1 MLRFS
6 ISHGMGKYRTGNH
19 DEAIMRIL
27 AAWVIEFIR
36 LLGGE
41 SGFIRSTQSVLSAT
55 KWFVCITIERADDTY
70 MPTLVNTRALYM
82 KGLVTERIIPLI

>member
-1 MLRFS
+1 MLRFG
-6 ISHGMGKYRTGNH
+6 ISLGMGKDRTGNH

-27 AAWVIEFIR
+27 AAWVIEFTR
-36 LLGGE
+36 LLGE
-41 SGFIRSTQSVLSAT
+41 SGFIRSTQSALSAT